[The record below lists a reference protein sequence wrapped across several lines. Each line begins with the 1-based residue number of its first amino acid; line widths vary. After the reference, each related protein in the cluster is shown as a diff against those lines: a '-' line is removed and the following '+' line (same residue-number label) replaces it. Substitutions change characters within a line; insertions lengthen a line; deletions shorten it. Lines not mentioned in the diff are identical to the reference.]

1 MNKIKIVTDS
11 TADIPK
17 ELVEKY
23 GIEVVPLYVNFG
35 EDSYIDDGKSLT
47 KKQFYENL
55 EKTKKQVTTSQPAP
69 QDFIQV
75 YDRILQNYESIIS
88 IHISGKMSGT
98 FNSAQ
103 LAKRNFAD
111 RDIEIIDSELV
122 HMPLGLLVIKAAELA
137 LENRTKEEIIHEVQ
151 KLKEKIRVLFI
162 PRSLK
167 YMIKSGR
174 IGRAKGL
181 IASLLKIRPILTFH
195 KGETSQFKTTRRF
208 GQAKDELIKS
218 MKNMIKDTSS
228 LMVIVSDSDAREE
241 GDMMARRIEVTFS
254 PREIMRAEVGPVV
267 GNHLGPGGITVTF
280 YEK

>member
-47 KKQFYENL
+47 KKQFYEKL

-69 QDFIQV
+69 QDFIQA
-75 YDRILQNYESIIS
+75 YDRILQDYESIIS

-137 LENRTKEEIIHEVQ
+137 LENRPKEEIIHEVQ

-181 IASLLKIRPILTFH
+181 IASLLKIRPILTFY
-195 KGETSQFKTTRRF
+195 KGETAQFKTTRRF

-218 MKNMIKDTSS
+218 MKSMIKDTSN
-228 LMVIVSDSDAREE
+228 LMVVVSDSDAREE
-241 GDMMARRIEVTFS
+241 EDMMVQRIEDTFS

>member
-11 TADIPK
+11 TADISP

-23 GIEVVPLYVNFG
+23 NIEVIPLYVNFG
-35 EDSYIDDGKSLT
+35 EESYLDDGQRLT
-47 KKQFYENL
+47 KKQFYEKL
-55 EKTKKQVTTSQPAP
+55 EKTKAQVTTSQPAP
-69 QDFIQV
+69 QDFIEV
-75 YDRILQNYESIIS
+75 YGRLLEDYQSIIS
-88 IHISGKMSGT
+88 IHISQKMSGT

-103 LAKRNFAD
+103 IAKRKFPNS
-111 RDIEIIDSELV
+111 DIEIIDSELV

-137 LENRTKEEIIHEVQ
+137 LKNRPKEEIIDAVQ
-151 KLKEKIRVLFI
+151 ELRQKIKVLFI
-162 PRSLK
+162 PHTLK

-181 IASLLKIRPILTFH
+181 IASLLEIRPILTFH

-218 MKNMIKDTSS
+218 MKGMIKDTNN
-228 LMVIVSDSDAREE
+228 LTVIVSDSDAKAE
-241 GDMMARRIEVTFS
+241 GDMMAQRIKEAFS

-280 YEK
+280 YEE